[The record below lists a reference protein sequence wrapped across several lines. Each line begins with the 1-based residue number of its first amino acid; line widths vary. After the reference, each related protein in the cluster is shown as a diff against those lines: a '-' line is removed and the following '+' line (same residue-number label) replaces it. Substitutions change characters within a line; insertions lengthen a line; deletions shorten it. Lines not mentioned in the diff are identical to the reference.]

1 MDYDKMT
8 RKFLLGEVN
17 DSPSIGS
24 YLQSLK
30 EALANLRPTTQ
41 TDKRRLEIANNQLRE
56 VRRRVRK
63 LQENHD
69 MLEERL
75 KILEESKE

>member
-8 RKFLLGEVN
+8 RKFLLGESS

-30 EALANLRPTTQ
+30 EALANLRPATQ
-41 TDKRRLEIANNQLRE
+41 TDKRRLEIANNHLRE
-56 VRRRVRK
+56 VRRRVRR

>member
-30 EALANLRPTTQ
+30 EALANLRPATQ
-41 TDKRRLEIANNQLRE
+41 TDKRRLEIANNHLHE
-56 VRRRVRK
+56 VRRRVRR

-69 MLEERL
+69 ILEERL